1 MALRTAT
8 MRAGKAATGA
18 IAAGV
23 ASSAMNEE
31 PAESFSLIVSQREE
45 QEALLLQQ
53 AKLLLLQQSKEGA
66 HRFQEEMKE
75 QGCVAIPFVVVHPY

>member
-31 PAESFSLIVSQREE
+31 PAESFSLTVSRREE
-45 QEALLLQQ
+45 QEALLQQ
-53 AKLLLLQQSKEGA
+53 SKLLLLQQSKEGA